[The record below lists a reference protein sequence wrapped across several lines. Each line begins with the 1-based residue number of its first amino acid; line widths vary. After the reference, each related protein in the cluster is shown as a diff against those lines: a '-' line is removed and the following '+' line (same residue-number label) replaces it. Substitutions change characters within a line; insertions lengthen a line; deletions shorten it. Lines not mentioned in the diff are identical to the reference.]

1 MSKLRHYRS
10 MDQPC
15 SSTCVVIRKK
25 TMTAICFVC
34 NLPIMSHQV
43 GLVWQGGNGWD
54 DLVREQ
60 LEESTIRQRLGGRRD
75 SAAQITTPPSTS
87 PPPGLQR
94 RRRSS
99 LAQLTDILREWS
111 GGTKQQQQH
120 HSQQQQQQLQQASRS
135 KAQLNRRETLAD
147 LARSLPWRTST
158 TTDASTGAGGSGGGG
173 CTTYMAPR
181 KRRESSADS
190 GIRSMRSR
198 RDSNTAEFVRH
209 WNRRESGAVEEQPS
223 VSVPVVVE
231 CSKSAS
237 RRGSGESYL
246 SSSRRD
252 SNVAGRV
259 TTPPPPGKYQM
270 AKKRD
275 SLAAPEFPNFRQEQR
290 PSTSSAGSCS
300 DHSMPL
306 ISTHSSTHHLAHQQV
321 DSACQALPPPTIIT
335 SSVTPPATSPTAPKG
350 RRDSQTQCGRVN
362 RRDSKAG
369 VSPERAPRL
378 QRLQRQATAFDEGCL
393 PGGSRRGSQP
403 VLSPDPPDDCER
415 RTSRRDSLSPDSA
428 SRGGRRDSRTHLSPD
443 RSHERDGSPRRHT
456 LRRQSSSAAKS
467 PRSPDSNSCCSSRD
481 PSPCSR
487 PQTQT
492 TVEQNQRPAIRRQS
506 TTEEILIAR
515 GFRRQSTTEEM
526 IRCRNFR
533 RQSSQSDDVCRY
545 RGRRD
550 SSAQIIDGTIG
561 TMTVE
566 TTSTFFDSSTQTEP
580 SPLYDNN
587 HYHEECL
594 RCNSC
599 GLNLTGPNQKRARRF
614 KNQILCDLHFADVA
628 LMECSDFMQ
637 QLRSFK
643 PQSLGCAVARR
654 KSSTTLIF
662 PLPPQACSD
671 EFCEEYPHNLMPTP
685 GYWIECSRQKITM
698 PTPHT
703 IWDESDSEHE
713 DIRAGSASDAYL
725 ERECSDLYEDDEDSE
740 ATPSPRKKTT
750 IEEQWDQQGAFELIS
765 VEQETYEKYFYGTE
779 HWNYFTS
786 DEDLGPVILS
796 IKQETL
802 NGRDQFRILV
812 RAGSYTVHGLIPAS
826 CVFADRYNREEVVR
840 SLGKEVNLN
849 PPLTLGQLPDTP
861 EELLKLDQV
870 FIKSELK
877 VGVIFVK
884 EDQYTEEQILDN
896 NENSPLFDEF
906 LTLLGDR
913 VRLRGFDKYKGGLDT
928 VHDLT
933 GLFSVYTN
941 WRNIEIMFHV
951 STLLPYEKHDP
962 QKLQR
967 KRHIGNDIV
976 CVVFLE
982 ADNTRFSPA
991 CIKSHFLHTFILV
1004 RVSARIKHKP
1014 TRYEVSVV
1022 TRDEVGAYKPYLWE
1036 QSVFEKGPMFREW
1049 LLTKIVNGERASYSA
1064 PKFARMQER
1073 TRSQMLEDLVMN
1085 LSNHAETGQIPKPYR
1100 RGSWRP
1106 IGHMRPSSPLLDSV
1120 RDQFED
1126 YDQLAKDFTRV
1137 FLNEEPSCL
1146 TNAHLFDVV
1155 FLVGQSKQKARFIGV
1170 RAILGVRSRVFQ
1182 EMLYG
1187 IQTGFGSPQIPV
1199 AEIFARPA
1207 PSLVSPQNQKPKSN
1221 NYLTVPD
1228 SDSIRPKSVP
1238 SSPMVKRAFS
1248 RLGTITAGW
1257 GRSIRNKNT
1266 NQLNP
1271 DDKKKWISST
1281 DCSNRDSKD
1290 KDKDKPGNNQL
1301 AVPRLS
1307 VCADAQKVDRAKL
1320 AQTEF
1325 NIIEFDPDTFRV
1337 LLDYLHT
1344 GTCPLTCVSIPG
1356 LLCAAEHYDLPELL
1370 QACFHH
1376 CKQFLRIEVVCPM
1389 LISLENYYWR
1399 YTSASEL
1406 VNMILSF
1413 VESKA
1418 HSLFKCPEFLHLS
1431 ESMVQ
1436 MIMCRELQTPEIRK
1450 FEAMLAWAQHKV
1462 GKLKNHPNK
1471 DTQFEFECIMERLT
1485 RDLNL
1490 CRISP
1495 SELLTVVLPSKSMK
1509 NERIMETL
1517 MVQVNLGTYRMPELD
1532 AYRQQLRQQESA
1544 EATVQV
1550 HRAHQNHHNPPP
1562 IDARAYAMA
1571 SLAAALEMQNSS
1583 NPHQPNPA
1591 RDAAD
1596 EEVELYASFDNAPS
1610 TSRVAAQMQA
1620 AKEARRK
1627 RWAADGASGSSG
1639 DGGCASGSSGSGRRY

>member
-10 MDQPC
+10 MDQP
-15 SSTCVVIRKK
+15 STSCVVIRKK

-111 GGTKQQQQH
+111 GGTKQQH
-120 HSQQQQQQLQQASRS
+120 HQQQQAQQQAARS

-158 TTDASTGAGGSGGGG
+158 TTDACTGAGGGSGGGSG
-173 CTTYMAPR
+173 GGTTYIAPR

-209 WNRRESGAVEEQPS
+209 WNRRESGAVEEQQQTS
-223 VSVPVVVE
+223 TCVSVPVVVE
-231 CSKSAS
+231 CTKSAS

-252 SNVAGRV
+252 STVAGRV

-270 AKKRD
+270 GKKRD

-300 DHSMPL
+300 DHSTSLYHQP
-306 ISTHSSTHHLAHQQV
+306 STSTHHLHLAHHAALQV

-350 RRDSQTQCGRVN
+350 RRDSTTQCGRVN

-393 PGGSRRGSQP
+393 PGGGSRRGSQP
-403 VLSPDPPDDCER
+403 ALSPDPPEDCER

-456 LRRQSSSAAKS
+456 LRRQSSSAARS

-487 PQTQT
+487 PPPLP

-1281 DCSNRDSKD
+1281 DYRDSKD

-1337 LLDYLHT
+1337 LLNYLHT

-1418 HSLFKCPEFLHLS
+1418 HALFKCPEFLHLS

-1462 GKLKNHPNK
+1462 AKLKNHPNK

-1550 HRAHQNHHNPPP
+1550 HR
-1562 IDARAYAMA
+1562 
-1571 SLAAALEMQNSS
+1571 
-1583 NPHQPNPA
+1583 
-1591 RDAAD
+1591 
-1596 EEVELYASFDNAPS
+1596 
-1610 TSRVAAQMQA
+1610 
-1620 AKEARRK
+1620 
-1627 RWAADGASGSSG
+1627 
-1639 DGGCASGSSGSGRRY
+1639 GG

>member
-1 MSKLRHYRS
+1 MAWFHVTLSLRDAPSSSVESSSPFRS
-10 MDQPC
+10 
-15 SSTCVVIRKK
+15 

-34 NLPIMSHQV
+34 NLPILSHQV
-43 GLVWQGGNGWD
+43 GLIWQGGNGWD

-60 LEESTIRQRLGGRRD
+60 VEESTLKQRLGTGRRD
-75 SAAQITTPPSTS
+75 SAAQITSIS
-87 PPPGLQR
+87 PPDDTQESSPTNQR

-111 GGTKQQQQH
+111 GGG
-120 HSQQQQQQLQQASRS
+120 ASGKSGRGN
-135 KAQLNRRETLAD
+135 KLCRRETLAD
-147 LARSLPWRTST
+147 IAKSLPWSRQT
-158 TTDASTGAGGSGGGG
+158 TTDASHLVS
-173 CTTYMAPR
+173 MR
-181 KRRESSADS
+181 KRRESSVDS
-190 GIRSMRSR
+190 GIRSQVSAKSR
-198 RDSNTAEFVRH
+198 RDSAISDFKNDLARLWSKKDAPQTQPPPTVISPTP
-209 WNRRESGAVEEQPS
+209 RRGSGESRN
-223 VSVPVVVE
+223 
-231 CSKSAS
+231 S
-237 RRGSGESYL
+237 RRGSGESL
-246 SSSRRD
+246 RSRRD
-252 SNVAGRV
+252 SMITAQSTSSERKHNCRHHRRRQSQQSVDGGGM
-259 TTPPPPGKYQM
+259 TPTKYY
-270 AKKRD
+270 RND
-275 SLAAPEFPNFRQEQR
+275 QR
-290 PSTSSAGSCS
+290 PSA
-300 DHSMPL
+300 
-306 ISTHSSTHHLAHQQV
+306 SSTDSAASNAVREHLEAQRNSMDRSSSTETKTQSPGLLMTNAKTTVATSTSLMV
-321 DSACQALPPPTIIT
+321 DSKTPVVATMTESRTSMVTVNTSVAMPTLSTLSVDTKAMADSKYANLDASVNPPTIVM
-335 SSVTPPATSPTAPKG
+335 SSVTPPAISPTVGSNLPLPG
-350 RRDSQTQCGRVN
+350 TSTSGSSSPVGSPNVNNTPTHPLLSTRRDSTTQCYYKG
-362 RRDSKAG
+362 KE
-369 VSPERAPRL
+369 VSPNKLSRL
-378 QRLQRQATAFDEGCL
+378 TRQQAAIDESMPPAG
-393 PGGSRRGSQP
+393 RRGSQP
-403 VLSPDPPDDCER
+403 TLLPDPDDGGR
-415 RTSRRDSLSPDSA
+415 KARRDSLSPDSA
-428 SRGGRRDSRTHLSPD
+428 SYPRRRDSKSHLSPD
-443 RSHERDGSPRRHT
+443 RNVDKRDISPIRQRKAR
-456 LRRQSSSAAKS
+456 LRRQSTSMAGRP
-467 PRSPDSNSCCSSRD
+467 PRSPDSSSCSSRD
-481 PSPCSR
+481 PSPCARAPSGIQHA
-487 PQTQT
+487 PI
-492 TVEQNQRPAIRRQS
+492 IRRQS

-533 RQSSQSDDVCRY
+533 RQSSQSDDTVQRY

-550 SSAQIIDGTIG
+550 SSAQITDGTFA

-566 TTSTFFDSSTQTEP
+566 TSSTFFDSSTQTEP

-594 RCNSC
+594 KCNSC

-671 EFCEEYPHNLMPTP
+671 EFCQEFPHNLLPTP
-685 GYWIECSRQKITM
+685 GYWIECSRQQIASD
-698 PTPHT
+698 T
-703 IWDESDSEHE
+703 IWDETESD
-713 DIRAGSASDAYL
+713 R
-725 ERECSDLYEDDEDSE
+725 E
-740 ATPSPRKKTT
+740 ATDPEHVEEQLESSSMLKRQGDSFCLFEENEVDTDDVPRKKTV
-750 IEEQWDQQGAFELIS
+750 IEEQWEKNLGFELTS
-765 VEQETYEKYFYGTE
+765 VEQETYEKYFYGSE
-779 HWNYFTS
+779 HWNYFTN

-812 RAGSYTVHGLIPAS
+812 RAISYTVHGLIPAS

-840 SLGKEVNLN
+840 SLGKEVNIN

-877 VGVIFVK
+877 VGVMYVQ
-884 EDQYTEEQILDN
+884 EGQYNEEEILDN
-896 NENSPLFDEF
+896 NDNSLLFEEF
-906 LTLLGDR
+906 LQILGDKI
-913 VRLRGFDKYKGGLDT
+913 RLKGFDKYKGGLDT

-933 GLFSVYTN
+933 GLYSVYTN
-941 WRNIEIMFHV
+941 WRGIEIMFHV

-982 ADNTRFSPA
+982 ADNTHFSPS

-1004 RVSARIKHKP
+1004 RVSPRIKRKI

-1049 LLTKIVNGERASYSA
+1049 ILTKIVNGERASYSA

-1073 TRSQMLEDLVMN
+1073 TRSQMLEDIVAN
-1085 LSNHAETGQIPKPYR
+1085 LANHAETGQIPKPYR

-1137 FLNEEPSCL
+1137 FLNNSANVTL
-1146 TNAHLFDVV
+1146 NASLFDVS
-1155 FLVGQSKQKARFIGV
+1155 FLVPGQQKQKVRFIGV
-1170 RAILGVRSRVFQ
+1170 RAILAVRSRVFQ

-1187 IQTGFGSPQIPV
+1187 IQAGFGSPQVPV
-1199 AEIFARPA
+1199 AELLARPA
-1207 PSLVSPQNQKPKSN
+1207 PTLLSPQKPKSSN
-1221 NYLTVPD
+1221 FLQVPD
-1228 SDSIRPKSVP
+1228 VESPRPKSVP

-1257 GRSIRNKNT
+1257 GRSIRKHGSGT
-1266 NQLNP
+1266 LQSE
-1271 DDKKKWISST
+1271 DRKRWASSQ
-1281 DCSNRDSKD
+1281 DCSNKEAKD
-1290 KDKDKPGNNQL
+1290 KDKAAQSL

-1325 NIIEFDPDTFRV
+1325 DIIEFDPETFRI

-1344 GTCPLTCVSIPG
+1344 GSCPLTCSNIPG
-1356 LLCAAEHYDLPELL
+1356 LICAAEHYDLPELL

-1376 CKQFLRIEVVCPM
+1376 AKQFLRIEIVCVM
-1389 LISLENYYWR
+1389 LCALENYYWR

-1413 VESKA
+1413 VETRA
-1418 HSLFKCPEFLHLS
+1418 YQLFQNPDFLTLS

-1436 MIMCRELQTPEIRK
+1436 MIMCRSLEVVEIRK
-1450 FEAMLAWAQHKV
+1450 FEAMLNWANHRIKTKTKIDAKV
-1462 GKLKNHPNK
+1462 
-1471 DTQFEFECIMERLT
+1471 EFKCIMERLS
-1485 RDLNL
+1485 RDLKL
-1490 CRISP
+1490 YRITP
-1495 SELLTVVLPSKSMK
+1495 HELIRIVLPSKAIK
-1509 NERIMETL
+1509 NERILETL
-1517 MVQVNLGTYRMPELD
+1517 MYQANTGIYRNVDSYLEAYQKKVQNQD
-1532 AYRQQLRQQESA
+1532 
-1544 EATVQV
+1544 
-1550 HRAHQNHHNPPP
+1550 
-1562 IDARAYAMA
+1562 
-1571 SLAAALEMQNSS
+1571 
-1583 NPHQPNPA
+1583 
-1591 RDAAD
+1591 
-1596 EEVELYASFDNAPS
+1596 SFDC
-1610 TSRVAAQMQA
+1610 
-1620 AKEARRK
+1620 
-1627 RWAADGASGSSG
+1627 GI
-1639 DGGCASGSSGSGRRY
+1639 

>member
-1 MSKLRHYRS
+1 M
-10 MDQPC
+10 
-15 SSTCVVIRKK
+15 

-111 GGTKQQQQH
+111 GGTKQTQHQH
-120 HSQQQQQQLQQASRS
+120 HQQQQQQLQQASRS

-158 TTDASTGAGGSGGGG
+158 TTDASTGAGGGSGGA

-223 VSVPVVVE
+223 SCVAVPVVVE

-403 VLSPDPPDDCER
+403 ALSPDPPDDCER

-456 LRRQSSSAAKS
+456 LRRQSSSAARS

-1550 HRAHQNHHNPPP
+1550 HR
-1562 IDARAYAMA
+1562 
-1571 SLAAALEMQNSS
+1571 
-1583 NPHQPNPA
+1583 
-1591 RDAAD
+1591 
-1596 EEVELYASFDNAPS
+1596 
-1610 TSRVAAQMQA
+1610 
-1620 AKEARRK
+1620 
-1627 RWAADGASGSSG
+1627 
-1639 DGGCASGSSGSGRRY
+1639 GG